1 MGERPDQ
8 ASERYLRE
16 RWGSALGTV
25 KVDGPDGCGHLF
37 AAEADA
43 ADSGVFEPIQDGGEW
58 LGLGKVRALRLGSDE
73 AVVERLLESLD

>member
-1 MGERPDQ
+1 MGESAHE

-25 KVDGPDGCGHLF
+25 EVDGPEHGDAVF

-43 ADSGVFEPIQDGGEW
+43 ADSGLFEPIQEGGEW
-58 LGLGKVRALRLGSDE
+58 FGLGKIRALRLGPDE